1 MKSFLK
7 HCVILVLTI
16 EAKLVLKKYKPR
28 VIAVTGSVGK
38 TSAKD
43 ALFSVLSLYKN
54 TRKSL
59 KSFNSE
65 IGVPLT
71 VLDLPNEWNDSLGWI
86 KNIVK
91 GFLLLVTKKPYPELL
106 VLEVGADHPHDIQN
120 ISAWLKPDIAVFTQM
135 SKVPVHVEFFSSPAQ
150 VFEEKSFL
158 FKNISLGGTMILNAD
173 DEDVLSLS
181 TKISKAFITF
191 GFSETAIVKASNIA
205 IEYDGGKTTPHP
217 TGMSVDITYKGKK
230 STLFVDGA
238 LGKQHIY
245 PALIACAGGIAS
257 GLTLAQCVKA
267 LETHETPPGRM
278 KILEGVKDSV
288 LLDDCYNSSP
298 IALVEALRV
307 LKNLKKA
314 ETGRKIAILGDMR
327 ELGTYSKA
335 EHEYMGE
342 VVSKCADI
350 IVLVGVE
357 TLHAYEVALTLV
369 GEEKVKH
376 FDDSVSAGEY
386 LVSIVGAED
395 ILLVKGSQGIRME
408 RISKMLLAPHLKP
421 ASVLVRQ
428 EEEWNE
434 R

>member
-7 HCVILVLTI
+7 HCVILILTI

-28 VIAVTGSVGK
+28 VIAITGSVGK

-43 ALFSVLSLYKN
+43 AIFSVLSLYKN
-54 TRKSL
+54 THKSL

-71 VLDLPNEWNDSLGWI
+71 ILDLPNEWGNAFGWI
-86 KNIVK
+86 KNICK
-91 GFLLLVTKKPYPELL
+91 GLVLIITKKPYPELL
-106 VLEVGADHPHDIQN
+106 VLEVGADHPYDIQN

-135 SKVPVHVEFFSSPAQ
+135 SKVPVHVEYFSSPAQ

-191 GFSETAIVKASNIA
+191 GFSEKAIVKASNIA

-245 PALIACAGGIAS
+245 PALIACTAGITS

-288 LLDDCYNSSP
+288 LIDDCYNSSP
-298 IALVEALRV
+298 IALMEALRV

-314 ETGRKIAILGDMR
+314 ENGKKIAVLGDMR
-327 ELGTYSKA
+327 ELGTFSKA

-342 VVSKCADI
+342 AVSQCADF
-350 IVLVGVE
+350 VVFVGVE
-357 TLHAYEVALTLV
+357 TLNAYEVALPLL
-369 GEEKVKH
+369 GEDKVKH
-376 FDDSVSAGEY
+376 FDDSVSAGEF
-386 LVSIVGAED
+386 LLPFVNAED
-395 ILLVKGSQGIRME
+395 ILLIKGSQGIRME
-408 RISKMLLAPHLKP
+408 KISKMLLAPHLK
-421 ASVLVRQ
+421 ASSVLVRQ